1 MKGVTVNKIFVI
13 ADLGANLLA
22 GISEVLGK
30 ESINIESIDF
40 HTFENM
46 SACSIAV
53 DKYDRAIELLTEASF
68 TVIPEENLVVR
79 LNDVPGA
86 LAKIA
91 GRFKDA
97 DIKINRLNVILRDEN
112 HSIVGIA
119 SDRLQDAREL
129 VMDELLFPK

>member
-1 MKGVTVNKIFVI
+1 VNKIFVI